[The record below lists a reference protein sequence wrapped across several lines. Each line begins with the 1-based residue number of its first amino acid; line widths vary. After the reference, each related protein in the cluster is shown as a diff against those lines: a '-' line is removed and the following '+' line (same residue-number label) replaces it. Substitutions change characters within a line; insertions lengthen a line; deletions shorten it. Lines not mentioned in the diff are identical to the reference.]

1 MSGDNSAT
9 VCRVLRGSLVAR
21 GKKKPG
27 LNRVLKW
34 RPQCREIKNRRR
46 RLLMSQAMRLVKQGL
61 RQRPQ
66 RNVSRNC
73 VVSSASKPGYRVL
86 RGSLVAR
93 GKKKP
98 GLNRVLKWR
107 PQCREIKNR
116 RRRLLMSQAMRL
128 VKQGLRQR
136 PQRNVSRN
144 CVVSSASKPGYR
156 VLRGSLVARGKKK
169 ARIEPGFE
177 MATPTRLEL
186 VLPP

>member
-1 MSGDNSAT
+1 M
-9 VCRVLRGSLVAR
+9 
-21 GKKKPG
+21 
-27 LNRVLKW
+27 KW

-46 RLLMSQAMRLVKQGL
+46 RLFMSQAMRLVKQGR

-73 VVSSASKPGYRVL
+73 VVSSASKPGYRGL
-86 RGSLVAR
+86 RGSLAIR

-98 GLNRVLKWR
+98 GLSRVLKWR

-116 RRRLLMSQAMRL
+116 RRRLFMSQAMRL
-128 VKQGLRQR
+128 VKQGRRQR

-156 VLRGSLVARGKKK
+156 GLRGSLAIRGKKK
-169 ARIEPGFE
+169 PGLS
-177 MATPTRLEL
+177 R
-186 VLPP
+186 VLKWRPQRDSNSCYHRERVMS